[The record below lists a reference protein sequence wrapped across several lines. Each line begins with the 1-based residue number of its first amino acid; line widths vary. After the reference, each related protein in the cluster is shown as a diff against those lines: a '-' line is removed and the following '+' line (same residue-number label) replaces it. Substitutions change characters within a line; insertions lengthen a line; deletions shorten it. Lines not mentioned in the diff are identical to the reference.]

1 MTIPMGPHQRRGRR
15 RRRGK
20 ALVLCV
26 VLVMTAIF
34 SNMTMWDKPE
44 PKPERARLEP
54 SALGWMINR
63 SAYSPGD
70 GRAFADQYPELEDL
84 FLNAEPLP
92 VP

>member
-1 MTIPMGPHQRRGRR
+1 MTIPIGPHQRRGRR

-26 VLVMTAIF
+26 VLAALAAV
-34 SNMTMWDKPE
+34 SSWTMWDKPRKE
-44 PKPERARLEP
+44 LRQLPDRT
-54 SALGWMINR
+54 ALAWMMNQ
-63 SAYSPGD
+63 AALSPGHA
-70 GRAFADQYPELEDL
+70 RAFADQYPELADL

>member
-26 VLVMTAIF
+26 VLVMMAIF
-34 SNMTMWDKPE
+34 SNMTVWDKPE
-44 PKPERARLEP
+44 PEREQLEP

>member
-26 VLVMTAIF
+26 VLSMMTIC

-44 PKPERARLEP
+44 PKRERARPDP

-63 SAYSPGD
+63 AAYCPAAA
-70 GRAFADQYPELEDL
+70 RAFADQYPELADL
-84 FLNAEPLP
+84 FMDAEPLP
-92 VP
+92 GP